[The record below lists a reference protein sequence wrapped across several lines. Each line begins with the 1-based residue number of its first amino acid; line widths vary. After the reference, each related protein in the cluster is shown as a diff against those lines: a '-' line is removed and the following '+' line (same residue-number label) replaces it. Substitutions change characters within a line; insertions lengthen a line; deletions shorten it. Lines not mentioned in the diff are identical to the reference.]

1 MRPWPIY
8 IFLWSAMHDW
18 SPIHIFGGLGLERRY
33 RRDRAQSSYQK
44 GIGGA
49 SSSWKEWRR
58 GGERASSWACLSPS
72 SARRASKRYLCARV
86 AVGLKKR
93 GICCHHNTTSIC
105 DLPPPPEVFISW
117 LAGLSQKSPFIPLCF
132 VSHHFILYVVVQK
145 DNNLRRKYL
154 LDPRHGPRW
163 RYPISGTLSAALLAN
178 DSAGI

>member
-58 GGERASSWACLSPS
+58 GGEQASSWACLSPS
-72 SARRASKRYLCARV
+72 SPRRASKRYLCARV

-105 DLPPPPEVFISW
+105 DLPPPPEVFLSW
-117 LAGLSQKSPFIPLCF
+117 EDCQKSIPSSPHSVLCHMASTL
-132 VSHHFILYVVVQK
+132 VHAILNSKLSKRK
-145 DNNLRRKYL
+145 DL
-154 LDPRHGPRW
+154 LGSRHGTMVA
-163 RYPISGTLSAALLAN
+163 ISNFWHSLCCGLVSE
-178 DSAGI
+178 

>member
-8 IFLWSAMHDW
+8 IFLWSVMHDW
-18 SPIHIFGGLGLERRY
+18 SPIHIFGGLGQERRY

-93 GICCHHNTTSIC
+93 GICCHHNTTYIC
-105 DLPPPPEVFISW
+105 DLPPPPEVFLSW
-117 LAGLSQKSPFIPLCF
+117 EDCRKNSPLHQGLYILFF
-132 VSHHFILYVVVQK
+132 ASHHF
-145 DNNLRRKYL
+145 
-154 LDPRHGPRW
+154 HSGP
-163 RYPISGTLSAALLAN
+163 YELQN
-178 DSAGI
+178 

>member
-105 DLPPPPEVFISW
+105 DLPPPPEVFLSW
-117 LAGLSQKSPFIPLCF
+117 EDCQKSIPSSPHSVLHHITSTLVHKNRKMEQQDFQAQRSPRLSPRTTVAISNFWHSLCCGL
-132 VSHHFILYVVVQK
+132 VSE
-145 DNNLRRKYL
+145 
-154 LDPRHGPRW
+154 
-163 RYPISGTLSAALLAN
+163 
-178 DSAGI
+178 

>member
-1 MRPWPIY
+1 MIQRNAVTAFTALKAYLYLCIY
-8 IFLWSAMHDW
+8 GLPCKDQL
-18 SPIHIFGGLGLERRY
+18 IFGGLGRERRY

-49 SSSWKEWRR
+49 SSSWKERRR

-105 DLPPPPEVFISW
+105 DLPPPPEVFVSW
-117 LAGLSQKSPFIPLCF
+117 QDCHKNLPLYHS
-132 VSHHFILYVVVQK
+132 VLY
-145 DNNLRRKYL
+145 
-154 LDPRHGPRW
+154 H
-163 RYPISGTLSAALLAN
+163 ITLFYTWWSKRTT
-178 DSAGI
+178 I